1 MRPAKKRKKG
11 KNMTKRIE
19 CTGRGIKPP
28 PQIVDDL
35 TRREFLIGAGLIALA
50 PGCGSGEGTDE
61 NTPSANART
70 IEHPL
75 GTTEVPGRPER
86 IVSLSGNE
94 ITDIL
99 IALDRKPIASMGDG
113 DFAPALEGETE
124 GIETLSYDSDYQP
137 NLEALAALDPD
148 LILGYSYNEPVYE
161 ELSRIAPTV
170 ILSDERDFKVWV
182 DNVARATF
190 AEEEAEEAMEEY
202 EARVAEVREKVEG
215 AKISVVRPQ
224 DEALLLY
231 GPPSNAG
238 MILEELGLEI
248 QPVPE
253 EAADWS
259 GDGTRAI
266 GELSLEYIPELTG
279 EHIFIISYDLEE
291 GTTPEDLLRQPIWQS
306 LDAVK
311 EGRAHPVE
319 GIAWTNHGIL
329 GAIEMIDEVERA
341 IAGDDSA

>member
-1 MRPAKKRKKG
+1 MKK
-11 KNMTKRIE
+11 TIE
-19 CTGRGIKPP
+19 FPGIHLPE
-28 PQIVDDL
+28 IDDA
-35 TRREFLIGAGLIALA
+35 TRREFLFGAAGLLLLPAA
-50 PGCGSGEGTDE
+50 CGGGEENGGGASGET
-61 NTPSANART
+61 RT

-99 IALDRKPIASMGDG
+99 IALDRKPVASMGDG
-113 DFAPALEGETE
+113 NFSPALEGRTD
-124 GIETLSYDSDYQP
+124 GIETLSFDSDFNP

-148 LILGYSYNEPVYE
+148 LILGYSGNESVYE

-170 ILSDERDFKVWV
+170 ILSDERDFRIWV
-182 DNVARATF
+182 EDVARATF
-190 AEEEAEEAMEEY
+190 AEDEVEEAMERY
-202 EARVAEVREKVEG
+202 EAHVAEVRQKVEG
-215 AKISVVRPQ
+215 TRISVVRPQ
-224 DEALLLY
+224 EEALLLY
-231 GPPSNAG
+231 GPPSNVG
-238 MILEELGLEI
+238 MILEELGVET

-266 GELSLEYIPELTG
+266 GELSLEYIPELSG
-279 EHIFIISYDLEE
+279 DHIFIISYDLED
-291 GTTPEDLLRQPIWQS
+291 GTTPEELLRQPLWQN
-306 LDAVK
+306 LEAVQ

-329 GAIEMIDEVERA
+329 GASRVVSEVEA
-341 IAGDDSA
+341 ALAGNDSA